1 MFCVQ
6 RGKGWLRLT
15 PRPLS
20 LSPCVSLYPI
30 AGIQVDGAGTGNPW
44 STKKKHISDRR
55 CTWWL
60 VTRKRPFNLVDDPE
74 FRSYNLEITHGKY
87 EGPRTNTVNRH
98 VLQMVAAGMSNNT
111 EVSKNLA
118 AQGFRPSMAS
128 DIWSDSHCSLMGTIL
143 YYISD
148 DWLTLDSMLIGATGF
163 SGERHTGEAIRLQ
176 TIFTVY
182 ASLSR
187 CMLV

>member
-1 MFCVQ
+1 MQ

-87 EGPRTNTVNRH
+87 EGPRTNTVNRRSADGGGWNEQQH
-98 VLQMVAAGMSNNT
+98 
-111 EVSKNLA
+111 
-118 AQGFRPSMAS
+118 
-128 DIWSDSHCSLMGTIL
+128 
-143 YYISD
+143 
-148 DWLTLDSMLIGATGF
+148 
-163 SGERHTGEAIRLQ
+163 
-176 TIFTVY
+176 
-182 ASLSR
+182 
-187 CMLV
+187 